1 MAEWADVV
9 AIGSRFPGVVEGTSY
24 GTSALKCGAKLFIR
38 LKEDGETLVVR
49 MDWVERQLLLR
60 SAPGKYFVTDHYL
73 DYPWV
78 LVRMAAVAKTE
89 LPALVEDAWRRV
101 APKRSDPGLRRL
113 RMRYRT

>member
-1 MAEWADVV
+1 MGVSYDDVR
-9 AIGSRFPGVVEGTSY
+9 AAALRLPGVVEGTSY
-24 GTSALKCGAKLFIR
+24 GTSALKCGSRLFIR

-60 SAPGKYFVTDHYL
+60 SAPRKYFVTDHYL

-78 LVRMAAVAKTE
+78 LVRMAAVGKKE

-101 APKRSDPGLRRL
+101 APKRAIQTFDGPG
-113 RMRYRT
+113 